1 MSVLR
6 QRLQAEYQNLLAE
19 SDLLEE
25 TIAELQAW
33 NNLTQKE
40 LDQKMLNRKE
50 GLTQLEVNVTKLRDE
65 VNDLKSSIKIRTK
78 LQSLDG
84 GCGSTIIA
92 SIPTDKFRYH
102 SK

>member
-19 SDLLEE
+19 SHLLEE

-33 NNLTQKE
+33 DNLTLKQ
-40 LDQKMLNRKE
+40 LDQKALERKE
-50 GLTQLEVNVTKLRDE
+50 RLTKLEANVTKLRDE
-65 VNDLKSSIKIRTK
+65 VNDLKSSIKVSSK
-78 LQSLDG
+78 LQNLDG

-92 SIPTDKFRYH
+92 SIPTHKFRYH
-102 SK
+102 S